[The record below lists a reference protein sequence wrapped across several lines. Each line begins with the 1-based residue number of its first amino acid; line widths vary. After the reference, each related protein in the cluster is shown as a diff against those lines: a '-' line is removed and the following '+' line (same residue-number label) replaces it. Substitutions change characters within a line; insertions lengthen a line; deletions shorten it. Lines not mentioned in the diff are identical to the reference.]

1 MKYNKIVYII
11 NLFTLFC
18 IIGFAPA
25 ASAGDTLR
33 IKLTLPIEARFST
46 VDNLGN
52 IYVITPDNAIV
63 KHAPDGKIL
72 AMYTYNRLG
81 KMARIDVAN
90 PMRILVW
97 YPDFR
102 TVQFLDRT
110 LNLLGTLNLIEAGY
124 PEVRTLCMA
133 MDGNLWLYDE
143 AGFRLY
149 KISPEGNRV
158 TESQALNQLMDE
170 SLYPTCLSDDGNEVW
185 ASDSRVGVL
194 CFDAYGQFSERW
206 PMTGI
211 AQFAARPPY
220 LWWVSGGVLHGVAR
234 GRPEE
239 QRVALPT
246 LPKDAAIWV
255 ASGYVLIGQNEQL
268 LVAEIPKF

>member
-1 MKYNKIVYII
+1 VKYFNYIVYFFLIFY
-11 NLFTLFC
+11 NLNFIL
-18 IIGFAPA
+18 
-25 ASAGDTLR
+25 ASAPGDTLR

-52 IYVITPDNAIV
+52 IYVITPNNAIV

-81 KMARIDVAN
+81 KMARLDASN

-194 CFDAYGQFSERW
+194 CFDAYGQFTDRW
-206 PMTGI
+206 PLTGI
-211 AQFAARPPY
+211 EQFAARPPY
-220 LWWVSGGVLHGVAR
+220 LWWVNEGVLHGVAR
-234 GRPEE
+234 GRPGE
-239 QRVALPT
+239 QRLVLSTPFDPT
-246 LPKDAAIWV
+246 TIWV
-255 ASGYVLIGQNEQL
+255 APAYVLIGQKEQL